1 MANIDDLAEILA
13 GVRALLASNGVFVF
27 ETQYAL
33 DVFEKT
39 LLDVIYHE
47 HISTFSV
54 RPVAEAFARHG
65 LAVFDAERIATKGG
79 SIRFWCQL
87 TGAASGRAARRG
99 TDRA

>member
-1 MANIDDLAEILA
+1 M
-13 GVRALLASNGVFVF
+13 
-27 ETQYAL
+27 
-33 DVFEKT
+33 

-54 RPVAEAFARHG
+54 RPVAETFARHG

-87 TGAASGRAARRG
+87 ACGPHPVAPRVAELIALEGCTGLYDLSYHQRFGEKVARITAELHARISKV
-99 TDRA
+99 